1 METGDHFPCPHRR
14 RDLAHRTGGQ
24 AVGHCGGRGRARS
37 GGDHGPAHTGCR
49 DERPHG
55 GRRCLGQNLSG
66 GPGPRRSV
74 GTTEDCPALPW
85 LAGAMKRFCIWSRA
99 HGSGC
104 DGSPLALP
112 EGELTPA
119 AQLSFA
125 KRSEPPY
132 CIRRVLRKVFRRI
145 VACSAPDAHA
155 AQRLAMGG
163 NGSGPHSRVSTR
175 RFLATEFVN

>member
-1 METGDHFPCPHRR
+1 MRALTVPSAHATALGRVLGNDGRSRLSAGGWPASTGRR
-14 RDLAHRTGGQ
+14 AGAMIG
-24 AVGHCGGRGRARS
+24 AR
-37 GGDHGPAHTGCR
+37 CI
-49 DERPHG
+49 G

-132 CIRRVLRKVFRRI
+132 CIRRVLRKVSGGSSLARRQMLTLFSGLPW
-145 VACSAPDAHA
+145 AAMALARTAESAPA
-155 AQRLAMGG
+155 
-163 NGSGPHSRVSTR
+163 GSWPPSS
-175 RFLATEFVN
+175 